1 MYTLFREEL
10 SCMTREAAKQIEYS
24 LATLAIEKLIPS
36 HDAIVLCERMSE
48 GKITADE
55 AVAEILKRRGLRSK
69 KYNV

>member
-1 MYTLFREEL
+1 
-10 SCMTREAAKQIEYS
+10 MTREAAKQIEYS
-24 LATLAIEKLIPS
+24 LATLAIEKLTPS
-36 HDAIVLCERMSE
+36 HDAIALCERMSE